1 MIVIKHR
8 NKKRISDLFS
18 EYRATETPDEQF
30 DKKKEWDDD
39 LKEQEI
45 KATIMDRNV
54 GINQK
59 SKHAENNYNIF
70 EVIDEDFVEKTDL

>member
-1 MIVIKHR
+1 
-8 NKKRISDLFS
+8 
-18 EYRATETPDEQF
+18 
-30 DKKKEWDDD
+30 
-39 LKEQEI
+39 
-45 KATIMDRNV
+45 MDRNV